1 MLEIEHL
8 VTGYG
13 GVPVLQDVSIKLAA
27 GELVG
32 LLGANNAGKT
42 TLINSLSGIYP
53 PMSGRILFEGKDVT
67 RLTARQRVEIGIVQ
81 VPEGRLVF
89 PEMSIRENLLLGGI
103 NARAR
108 AHRARQM
115 EHVLELFPRLS
126 ERLGQN
132 AGTLSGGEQQM
143 LAIGR
148 AMMAR
153 PKMILMD
160 EPSMGLSPLLVK
172 EVFAIIRQINRDL
185 GVTILLVEQNARAAL
200 SVASHGYIME
210 QGKVVLDGTADEL
223 RDNEDVKEFYLG
235 GAGDQR
241 KSFKNLKSFKRRKRW
256 L

>member
-13 GVPVLQDVSIKLAA
+13 SVPVLNDVSIKLAA

-53 PMSGRILFEGKDVT
+53 PMSGRILFEGQDVT
-67 RLTARQRVEIGIVQ
+67 RFTARQRVELGIVQ
-81 VPEGRLVF
+81 VPEGRMVF

-108 AHRARQM
+108 AHRTRQM
-115 EHVLELFPRLS
+115 DHVLELFPRLG

-148 AMMAR
+148 ALMAEA
-153 PKMILMD
+153 KLLMLD
-160 EPSMGLSPLLVK
+160 EPSLGLSPLFVQYI
-172 EVFAIIRQINRDL
+172 FGIIDRLHNEGL
-185 GVTILLVEQNARAAL
+185 TILLIEQNLNLTLRHAQRCYVLERGKIA
-200 SVASHGYIME
+200 VEGASD
-210 QGKVVLDGTADEL
+210 VVKNDPRTRSA
-223 RDNEDVKEFYLG
+223 YLG
-235 GAGDQR
+235 
-241 KSFKNLKSFKRRKRW
+241 L
-256 L
+256 

>member
-13 GVPVLQDVSIKLAA
+13 SVPVLNDVSIKLAA

-53 PMSGRILFEGKDVT
+53 PMSGRILFEGQDVT
-67 RLTARQRVEIGIVQ
+67 RFTARQRVELGIVQ
-81 VPEGRLVF
+81 VPEGRMVF

-108 AHRARQM
+108 AQRARQM
-115 EHVLELFPRLS
+115 DHVLELFPRLG

-148 AMMAR
+148 ALMAEA
-153 PKMILMD
+153 KLLMLD
-160 EPSMGLSPLLVK
+160 EPSLGLSPLFVQYI
-172 EVFAIIRQINRDL
+172 FGIIDRLHNEGL
-185 GVTILLVEQNARAAL
+185 TILLIEQNLNLTLRHAQRCYVLERGKIA
-200 SVASHGYIME
+200 VEGASD
-210 QGKVVLDGTADEL
+210 VVKNDPRTRSA
-223 RDNEDVKEFYLG
+223 YLG
-235 GAGDQR
+235 
-241 KSFKNLKSFKRRKRW
+241 L
-256 L
+256 